1 MTSDGMAASE
11 VAPCGPGRIS
21 ITYCGRF
28 ATLPQRDARSALL
41 LSCPKDVCV
50 GNPGFPHPR

>member
-1 MTSDGMAASE
+1 MTAVSMAVSE
-11 VAPCGPGRIS
+11 TVPCGPGRTS

-28 ATLPQRDARSALL
+28 AALPRRDTRSALCL
-41 LSCPKDVCV
+41 FCPKDVCV